1 MRILKT
7 KAFAKRANGEELTDE
22 ALRSAIEEFEGGLT
36 GAALGA
42 NLYKKR
48 VAVGSKGKSGGL
60 RTILV
65 YKAADDKV
73 FCVDV
78 FPKNKKE
85 NISKTELEGL
95 KRLAEYLLAL
105 KEMDITRSIEMNT
118 LIEVK

>member
-1 MRILKT
+1 MSRFSFRNLFHIDT
-7 KAFAKRANGEELTDE
+7 
-22 ALRSAIEEFEGGLT
+22 EG
-36 GAALGA
+36 

-85 NISKTELEGL
+85 NIMKTELAGL
-95 KRLAEYLLAL
+95 KRLADYMLRL
-105 KEMDITRSIEMNT
+105 KETEIKKSIET
-118 LIEVK
+118 KALIEVK